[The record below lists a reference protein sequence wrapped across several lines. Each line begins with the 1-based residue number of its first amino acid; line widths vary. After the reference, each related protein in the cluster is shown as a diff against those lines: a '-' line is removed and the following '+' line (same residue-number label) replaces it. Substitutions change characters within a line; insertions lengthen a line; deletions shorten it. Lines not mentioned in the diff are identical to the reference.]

1 MFINAP
7 HAFFGSHDPVEVITV
22 TCPGVE
28 EFVCGEFDNWNES
41 GVIKPS

>member
-1 MFINAP
+1 MFIYAP

-28 EFVCGEFDNWNES
+28 EFIGGEFGNRNDR
-41 GVIKPS
+41 GFIKPS